1 MTITLEDLKMAIDNM
16 YDQLNSDEI
25 DTWAV
30 DGMDIYIDGKL
41 YTLNI
46 KELV

>member
-1 MTITLEDLKMAIDNM
+1 MTITLEDLKLAIDNM
-16 YDQLNSDEI
+16 YDQLDRVTI

-30 DGMDIYIDGKL
+30 DGMDLYIDGKL

-46 KELV
+46 KETV